1 MDRLDFLDVRL
12 TKCLVKLHVNGSGKR
27 KKKKQLLLVICAA
40 LLSAGCSTDTIVLS
54 VHEAA
59 ARGYLES
66 VRLHLSRGTDIDV
79 RDKNGMTPLMI
90 AIANNRNG
98 TAEFLIEEGAD
109 VNAVDNAR
117 KSSLDYALESKN
129 GEIGD
134 LLRNRAAQTIATSNE
149 EGKCND

>member
-12 TKCLVKLHVNGSGKR
+12 TKCLVKLHVNGSGNR
-27 KKKKQLLLVICAA
+27 KKVKQLRLVICAA
-40 LLSAGCSTDTIVLS
+40 LLSAECSTDTIVLS

-59 ARGYLES
+59 VRGYLES

-90 AIANNRNG
+90 AIVNNRNG
-98 TAEFLIEEGAD
+98 TAEFLIEERAD

-117 KSSLDYALESKN
+117 TSSLDYALESKN
-129 GEIGD
+129 GEIAD
-134 LLRNRAAQTIATSNE
+134 ILRKHDATTIATSNE
-149 EGKCND
+149 EGK